1 MTIRLQKD
9 ATETQIKDVLRKVK
23 SSGKPLD
30 VSKFLGKLKWGQDP
44 VAYQR
49 DLRGE

>member
-9 ATETQIKDVLRKVK
+9 ATDTQIKEILRKVK
-23 SSGKPLD
+23 PTGKPLD
-30 VSKFLGKLKWGQDP
+30 VSKFLGKVKWGQDP

>member
-9 ATETQIKDVLRKVK
+9 ANEAQIKKVLRKVK
-23 SSGKPLD
+23 TSGKPLD